1 MVQPM
6 KCNGG
11 GEEGKGFNR
20 FKGGREEVKG
30 KMKQG
35 NYL

>member
-1 MVQPM
+1 M

-20 FKGGREEVKG
+20 FNGGGEEVRG
-30 KMKQG
+30 KMKEG